1 MLKLLS
7 DSAAVRPVAKG
18 GLLMASRGFTESI
31 ILSHF
36 KKIAL
41 QSQIFSIILGN
52 ILFLTRTYKQQLL
65 VFVFVLF
72 FGEMILLPV
81 YGFIGHVTENFPIL
95 PFDSIDGSHRLYLKR
110 HSVCSNYQV

>member
-52 ILFLTRTYKQQLL
+52 ILFLTRTYKRQLL

-72 FGEMILLPV
+72 WGEMILLGTV
-81 YGFIGHVTENFPIL
+81 
-95 PFDSIDGSHRLYLKR
+95 RYLCLR
-110 HSVCSNYQV
+110 GGR